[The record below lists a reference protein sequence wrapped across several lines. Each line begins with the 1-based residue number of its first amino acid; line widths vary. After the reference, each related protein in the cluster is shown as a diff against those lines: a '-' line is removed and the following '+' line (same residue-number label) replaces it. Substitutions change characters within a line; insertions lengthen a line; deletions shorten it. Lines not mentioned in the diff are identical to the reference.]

1 MLDLIKKHSDLIFE
15 SSRKLKELNNE
26 LHPIGKLVHRAK
38 GDKIY
43 DEIREARDEIANNFF
58 VACDEIVAEACKSY
72 VNEPFSMHN
81 AYKMAFSISGAL
93 QPFVKSCTTLVH
105 PLDLVSYIKR
115 HFDEDIKNDIANGS
129 DYCKSDETSG
139 LLTINKGPIYGFIL
153 DLFSPEMRKNV
164 LL

>member
-15 SSRKLKELNNE
+15 SSQKLEKLKEE
-26 LHPIGKLVHRAK
+26 LHPPGKLIHRTK
-38 GDKIY
+38 DDKIY
-43 DEIREARDEIANNFF
+43 DDIRESRDEIANNFF
-58 VACDEIVAEACKSY
+58 VACDEIIENVCKNY

-93 QPFVKSCTTLVH
+93 QPFVRSCTTLVN

-129 DYCKSDETSG
+129 DYCKSDETNG
-139 LLTINKGPIYGFIL
+139 LLTINNGPIYGFIL